1 MKKVILNI
9 FACLSFI
16 VGVKH
21 LSNSKDIN
29 VGYWAASTLT
39 NNGYIQNGSAGAGG
53 AAGWLGAQALGRVI
67 GGAAGSIV
75 GGPVGVIIGAGI
87 GAA

>member
-1 MKKVILNI
+1 MKKIILNI
-9 FACLSFI
+9 FACLTLIF
-16 VGVKH
+16 GVKR
-21 LSNSKDIN
+21 LTNSKEIN

-39 NNGYIQNGSAGAGG
+39 KNGIIQNGAASAGG
-53 AAGWLGAQALGRVI
+53 AAGWLGAQALGRFI

-75 GGPVGVIIGAGI
+75 GGPFGIIIGAGI